1 MYEEHFSSF
10 PRTRINYGDEGSDA
24 TPARWSHLVTGSPLN
39 VSSFRRG
46 ESLAKYLDI
55 IKSGGDATTSFDG
68 CIYHPPTFRAANY
81 ELRYTKAGKGSV
93 VFTRGFTGSLDCV
106 TSHNTDSPNYKTSDN
121 LALQQLYNRIAETQS
136 SFDGLVFIGE
146 IGETIAMLRSPMTR
160 LRGVLS
166 DYLTTVRS
174 KLQYKTGK
182 LSKVEIGT
190 VLEQT
195 WLEYSFGLRP
205 LISDVSGIADTLAK
219 MGNDRGRRIRL
230 VATGKS
236 DGSRILSGTTTTNS
250 CPYVYQTVLTS
261 AVSTRY
267 YVGFS
272 VDMGRPLTTAQLWGF
287 RPERFVPTV
296 YELIPYSW
304 LVDYFSNLGAI
315 VEALSYLTL
324 KPTYI
329 CRTTRAVRTKSFNSW
344 PKASALPSSEKVVSL
359 KGDAGSS
366 LLTNTLVSRRKVDSL
381 VLPSLEFKI
390 PVRWDQWVNLGAL
403 VLQQSSVRKLIQ
415 QLLKGSAHV

>member
-1 MYEEHFSSF
+1 MYEEYFSSF
-10 PRTRINYGDEGSDA
+10 PLVQVNYGNEGSDA
-24 TPARWSHLVTGSPLN
+24 TPVPWSRTISGGSLN
-39 VSSFRRG
+39 ATSFRRG
-46 ESLAKYLDI
+46 ENLAKYLDI

-81 ELRYTKAGKGSV
+81 ELRYTKASKGSV
-93 VFTRGFTGSLDCV
+93 VFTRGFTGSLSCV
-106 TSHNTDSPNYKTSDN
+106 TSHNNDSPNYKTSDN
-121 LALQQLYNRIAETQS
+121 LALQQLYNRIAAVQS
-136 SFDGLVFIGE
+136 DFDGLVFLGE
-146 IGETIAMLRSPMTR
+146 LGETIAMLRSPMSR

-205 LISDVSGIADTLAK
+205 LISDISGIAGTLAK

-236 DGSRILSGTTTTNS
+236 DSSRILSGTLTANS
-250 CPYVYQTVLTS
+250 CPYDYQSVLTS
-261 AVSTRY
+261 AVSVRY

-272 VDMGRPLTTAQLWGF
+272 VDMGKPLTTAQLWGF
-287 RPERFVPTV
+287 RPERFVPTI

-329 CRTTRAVRTKSFNSW
+329 CRTTRVVRTKSFNSW
-344 PKASALPSSEKVVSL
+344 PKVSAISDKIVSL
-359 KGDAGSS
+359 KGDAGTS

-390 PVRWDQWVNLGAL
+390 PVRWDQWANLGAL

-415 QLLKGSAHV
+415 QSLKGSAHV